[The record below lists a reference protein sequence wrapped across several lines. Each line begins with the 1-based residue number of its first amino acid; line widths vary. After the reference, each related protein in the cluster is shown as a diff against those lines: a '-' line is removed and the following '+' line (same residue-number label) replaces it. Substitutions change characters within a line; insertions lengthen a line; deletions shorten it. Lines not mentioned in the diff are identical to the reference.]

1 MLSYTL
7 SMAIVIILL
16 LCGIRYLLRGYFP
29 AAYKASGRLSKL
41 MRRGA
46 MKLIRRL
53 GWGRTLL
60 IMYLLLA
67 VISTMAILL
76 NFFDDLLENVGKLT
90 IIWLPL
96 VGIWRIR
103 KFLKEHWERRYRLPG
118 RRN

>member
-29 AAYKASGRLSKL
+29 AAYKVSGRLSKL
-41 MRRGA
+41 IRRGA

-53 GWGRTLL
+53 GWGRSLL
-60 IMYLLLA
+60 MIYLFLA
-67 VISTMAILL
+67 VVFTLAILRH
-76 NFFDDLLENVGKLT
+76 FFGDLFRNTGKLT
-90 IIWLPL
+90 IIWFPL
-96 VGIWRIR
+96 LMIWRVS
-103 KFLKEHWERRYRLPG
+103 KFLKERRERGYRLPG